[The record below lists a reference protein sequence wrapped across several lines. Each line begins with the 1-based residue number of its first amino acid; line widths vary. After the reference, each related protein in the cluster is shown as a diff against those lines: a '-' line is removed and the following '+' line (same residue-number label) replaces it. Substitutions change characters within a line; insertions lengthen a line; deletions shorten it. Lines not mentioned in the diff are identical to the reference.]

1 MKTFNIFQV
10 QRWSIHDGDGIRST
24 VFFKGCPLRCK
35 WCANP
40 ESWYQKLELMVYE
53 QKCRQCKRCLA
64 VCEHGAITQSAAG
77 KIQFDHAKC
86 VYCQKC
92 LAVCMHGA
100 RKHIGESVTVEE
112 VMQMIRKD
120 CIFYQES
127 GGGVTFSGGEP
138 FMQGS
143 YLRQLVSQCHAM
155 GIDTAVETSAYFDF
169 AENQDIIAALDAIFI
184 DIKHM
189 DDEIHQ
195 ALTGVSN
202 QKILENIKQISKLQQ
217 NIIIRVPLIREV
229 NATEKNI
236 RSTCEFLREQTT
248 IKQIELL
255 PYHMLGEHKMEALGI
270 VVQAYTTPTE
280 EEIKNLEQIIESYD
294 LSIVKF

>member
-10 QRWSIHDGDGIRST
+10 QRWSVHDGDGIRST

-53 QKCRQCKRCLA
+53 QKCTKCKSCLA
-64 VCEHGAITQSAAG
+64 VCEHGAINQSAVG
-77 KIQFDHAKC
+77 EIQFDHAKC

-112 VMQMIRKD
+112 VMQKIRKD
-120 CIFYQES
+120 YIFYQES

-143 YLRQLVSQCHAM
+143 YLRQLVAQCQAM

-189 DDEIHQ
+189 DDEIHHIF
-195 ALTGVSN
+195 TGVSN
-202 QKILENIKQISKLQQ
+202 QKILENIIKISKLHQ

-229 NATEKNI
+229 NASEKNI
-236 RSTCEFLREQTT
+236 RSMCEFLRKQTT

-255 PYHMLGEHKMEALGI
+255 PYHTLGEHKMEALGI
-270 VVQAYTTPTE
+270 AVQEYTAPTE
-280 EEIKNLEQIIESYD
+280 EEIKNLEQMIESYD
-294 LSIVKF
+294 LSVVKF

>member
-10 QRWSIHDGDGIRST
+10 QRWSVHDGDGIRST

-40 ESWYQKLELMVYE
+40 ESWYQKLEIMVYE
-53 QKCRQCKRCLA
+53 QKCTNCKSCLT
-64 VCEHGAITQSAAG
+64 VCEHGAITQSTEG
-77 KIQFDHAKC
+77 NLQFDHAKC

-92 LAVCMHGA
+92 LAVCARGA
-100 RKHIGESVTVEE
+100 RKQIGEAVTVEA
-112 VMQMIRKD
+112 VMQIIRKD

-138 FMQGS
+138 FMQSS
-143 YLRQLVSQCHAM
+143 YLRLLISQCQAM

-169 AENQDIIAALDAIFI
+169 AENQDIITALDAIFI

-202 QKILENIKQISKLQQ
+202 QKILENIVQISKLHQ
-217 NIIIRVPLIREV
+217 NIIIRVPLITEV

-236 RSTCEFLREQTT
+236 RAMCEFLKNETN

-255 PYHMLGEHKMEALGI
+255 PY
-270 VVQAYTTPTE
+270 
-280 EEIKNLEQIIESYD
+280 
-294 LSIVKF
+294 

>member
-1 MKTFNIFQV
+1 MKTFNIFQL

-40 ESWYQKLELMVYE
+40 ESWYQKLEIMVY
-53 QKCRQCKRCLA
+53 QKKCTNCKRCLA
-64 VCEHGAITQSAAG
+64 VCAHGAITQSASG
-77 KIQFDHAKC
+77 KLQFDRDKC
-86 VYCQKC
+86 AYCQKC
-92 LAVCMHGA
+92 IAVCVPRA
-100 RKHIGESVTVEE
+100 RKQIGETVTLEG

-138 FMQGS
+138 FMQSS
-143 YLRQLVSQCHAM
+143 YLRQLVLQCQAM

-169 AENQDIIAALDAIFI
+169 AENQDIIANLDAMFI

-189 DDEIHQ
+189 DDEIHH
-195 ALTGVSN
+195 AYTGVHN
-202 QKILENIKQISKLQQ
+202 QKILENIIKISKIHQ
-217 NIIIRVPLIREV
+217 NITIRVPLIAEV
-229 NATEKNI
+229 NASEKNI
-236 RSTCEFLREQTT
+236 RAMCEFLKNETT

-270 VVQAYTTPTE
+270 VVKEYTTPTE
-280 EEIKNLEQIIESYD
+280 EEIKNLEQMIEAYD
-294 LSIVKF
+294 LSVVKF

>member
-40 ESWYQKLELMVYE
+40 ESWYQKLEIMVYE
-53 QKCRQCKRCLA
+53 QKCTNCKSCLA
-64 VCEHGAITQSAAG
+64 VCEHGSITQSAAG
-77 KIQFDHAKC
+77 NLQFDHAKC
-86 VYCQKC
+86 VYCRKC
-92 LAVCMHGA
+92 LAVCARGA
-100 RKHIGESVTVEE
+100 RKQIGESVTVEA
-112 VMQMIRKD
+112 VMQMICKD

-138 FMQGS
+138 FMQSS
-143 YLRQLVSQCHAM
+143 YLRQLVLQCQAM

-202 QKILENIKQISKLQQ
+202 QKILENIVQISKLHQ
-217 NIIIRVPLIREV
+217 NIIIRVPLITEV
-229 NATEKNI
+229 NATQKNI
-236 RSTCEFLREQTT
+236 RAMCEFLKNETN

-255 PYHMLGEHKMEALGI
+255 PYHTLGQHKMEALGI
-270 VVQAYTTPTE
+270 AVEAYTTPTE
-280 EEIKNLEQIIESYD
+280 ETIKSLEKIIQSHE
-294 LSIVKF
+294 LTVVKF

>member
-10 QRWSIHDGDGIRST
+10 QRWSVHDGDGIRST

-53 QKCRQCKRCLA
+53 EKCTNCKSCLT
-64 VCEHGAITQSAAG
+64 VCVHGAITQSAE
-77 KIQFDHAKC
+77 KKLQFNREKC

-92 LAVCMHGA
+92 LAVCAHGA

-112 VMQMIRKD
+112 VMQKIRKD
-120 CIFYQES
+120 YLFYQES

-138 FMQGS
+138 FMQSS
-143 YLRQLVSQCHAM
+143 YLRQLVSQCRAM
-155 GIDTAVETSAYFDF
+155 GIETAVETSAYFDL

-189 DDEIHQ
+189 DNEIHQ
-195 ALTGVSN
+195 MLTGVSN
-202 QKILENIKQISKLQQ
+202 QKILENIIKISKLHP
-217 NIIIRVPLIREV
+217 NIIIRVPLIKEV

-236 RSTCEFLREQTT
+236 QSICKFLREQTT

-255 PYHMLGEHKMEALGI
+255 PYHTLGEHKMEALGI
-270 VVQAYTTPTE
+270 ALQEYTAPTE
-280 EEIKNLEQIIESYD
+280 EAIKRLEQMIESYD
-294 LSIVKF
+294 LAIVKF

>member
-1 MKTFNIFQV
+1 MKTFNIFQL
-10 QRWSIHDGDGIRST
+10 QRWSIHDGEGIRST

-40 ESWYQKLELMVYE
+40 ESWYQKLEIMVYE
-53 QKCRQCKRCLA
+53 QKCTNCKSCLT
-64 VCEHGAITQSAAG
+64 VCEHGAITQSAVG
-77 KIQFDHAKC
+77 NLQFDHAKC

-92 LAVCMHGA
+92 LAVCARGA
-100 RKHIGESVTVEE
+100 RKHIGEAVTVEA

-138 FMQGS
+138 FMQSS
-143 YLRQLVSQCHAM
+143 YLRQLILQCQAM

-169 AENQDIIAALDAIFI
+169 AENQDIITALDAIFI

-202 QKILENIKQISKLQQ
+202 QKILENIVQISKLHQ
-217 NIIIRVPLIREV
+217 NIIIRVPLITEV

-236 RSTCEFLREQTT
+236 RAMCEFLKNETN

-255 PYHMLGEHKMEALGI
+255 PYHTLGQHKMEALGI
-270 VVQAYTTPTE
+270 AVEVYTTPTE
-280 EEIKNLEQIIESYD
+280 ETIKSLEKIIQSHE
-294 LSIVKF
+294 LTVVKF

>member
-10 QRWSIHDGDGIRST
+10 QRWSVHDGDGIRST

-53 QKCRQCKRCLA
+53 EKCTNCKSCLA
-64 VCEHGAITQSAAG
+64 VCEHGAITQSVAG
-77 KIQFDHAKC
+77 KLQFNREKC
-86 VYCQKC
+86 AYCQKC
-92 LAVCMHGA
+92 LAVCVHGA
-100 RKHIGESVTVEE
+100 RKHIGESVTVEA
-112 VMQMIRKD
+112 VMQKIRKD
-120 CIFYQES
+120 YIFYQES

-138 FMQGS
+138 FMQS
-143 YLRQLVSQCHAM
+143 SFLRQLVLQCQAM

-169 AENQDIIAALDAIFI
+169 AENQDIIEMLAAIFI

-189 DDEIHQ
+189 DGEIHQ

-202 QKILENIKQISKLQQ
+202 QKILENIVQISQLQQ
-217 NIIIRVPLIREV
+217 NIIIRVPLISEV
-229 NATEKNI
+229 NAGEKNI
-236 RSTCEFLREQTT
+236 RAMCEFLKSKTN

-255 PYHMLGEHKMEALGI
+255 PYHTLGEHKMEALGI
-270 VVQAYTTPTE
+270 ALQKYTAPTE
-280 EEIKNLEQIIESYD
+280 EAIKKLEQIIESYD

>member
-1 MKTFNIFQV
+1 MKAFNIFQV

-40 ESWYQKLELMVYE
+40 ESWYQKLEIMVYE
-53 QKCRQCKRCLA
+53 QKCTNCKSCLA

-77 KIQFDHAKC
+77 NLQFDHAKC
-86 VYCQKC
+86 VHCLKC
-92 LAVCMHGA
+92 LAVCKYGA
-100 RKHIGESVTVEE
+100 RKQIGEIVTVEA

-138 FMQGS
+138 FMQS
-143 YLRQLVSQCHAM
+143 EFLRQLVLQCQAM

-169 AENQDIIAALDAIFI
+169 AENQDIIVALDAIFI

-195 ALTGVSN
+195 VLTGVSN
-202 QKILENIKQISKLQQ
+202 QKILENIVQISKLHQ
-217 NIIIRVPLIREV
+217 NIIIRVPLIAEV
-229 NATEKNI
+229 NASEKNI
-236 RSTCEFLREQTT
+236 RAMCEFLKNETN

-255 PYHMLGEHKMEALGI
+255 PYHTLGQHKMEALGI
-270 VVQAYTTPTE
+270 GVEAYTTPTE
-280 EEIKNLEQIIESYD
+280 ETIKSLEKIIQSHE
-294 LSIVKF
+294 LTVVKF

>member
-10 QRWSIHDGDGIRST
+10 QRWSVHDGDGIRST

-40 ESWYQKLELMVYE
+40 ESWYQKLEIMVYE
-53 QKCRQCKRCLA
+53 QKCTNCKSCLT
-64 VCEHGAITQSAAG
+64 VCEHGAITQSTEG
-77 KIQFDHAKC
+77 NLQFDHAKC

-92 LAVCMHGA
+92 LAVCARGA
-100 RKHIGESVTVEE
+100 RKQIGEAVTVEA
-112 VMQMIRKD
+112 VMQIIRKD

-138 FMQGS
+138 FMQSS
-143 YLRQLVSQCHAM
+143 YLRLLISQCQAM

-169 AENQDIIAALDAIFI
+169 AENQDIITALDAIFI

-202 QKILENIKQISKLQQ
+202 QKILENIVQISKLHQ
-217 NIIIRVPLIREV
+217 NIIIRVPLITEV

-236 RSTCEFLREQTT
+236 RAMCEFLKNETN

-255 PYHMLGEHKMEALGI
+255 PYHTLGQHKMEALGI
-270 VVQAYTTPTE
+270 GVEAYTTPTE
-280 EEIKNLEQIIESYD
+280 ETIKSLEKVIQSHE
-294 LSIVKF
+294 LTVVKF